1 MYEKCTLG
9 YLTKR
14 KKAEILW
21 IVFFVVLGVAIFL
34 TGYLWSGVRANIFTV
49 RAVLLVLPAA
59 KHLVALIAMFRK
71 KGVTKERYDK
81 VKTAAGQ
88 AVLYTDYVFT
98 STEKIMHLDFLLVKN
113 GNVLGMKNKEQ
124 NVFGT
129 YIHGIFDEGDFGE
142 KLINKLK
149 KELNI
154 EESNEVNYKDYKI
167 SQYDKL
173 CELLEENIDMPYV
186 ENLIRS

>member
-1 MYEKCTLG
+1 
-9 YLTKR
+9 
-14 KKAEILW
+14 
-21 IVFFVVLGVAIFL
+21 
-34 TGYLWSGVRANIFTV
+34 
-49 RAVLLVLPAA
+49 
-59 KHLVALIAMFRK
+59 
-71 KGVTKERYDK
+71 
-81 VKTAAGQ
+81 
-88 AVLYTDYVFT
+88 
-98 STEKIMHLDFLLVKN
+98 
-113 GNVLGMKNKEQ
+113 MKNKEQ

-154 EESNEVNYKDYKI
+154 EESNEVNYKDYKM

-173 CELLEENIDMPYV
+173 CELLEENIDMAYV

>member
-1 MYEKCTLG
+1 MAFDLEGNEVSGYEIHNGESVPTAK
-9 YLTKR
+9 
-14 KKAEILW
+14 ENIW
-21 IVFFVVLGVAIFL
+21 I
-34 TGYLWSGVRANIFTV
+34 
-49 RAVLLVLPAA
+49 
-59 KHLVALIAMFRK
+59 
-71 KGVTKERYDK
+71 KE
-81 VKTAAGQ
+81 
-88 AVLYTDYVFT
+88 
-98 STEKIMHLDFLLVKN
+98 KN
-113 GNVLGMKNKEQ
+113 GNVLGMNNKEQ

-154 EESNEVNYKDYKI
+154 EESNEVNYKDYKM

-173 CELLEENIDMPYV
+173 CELLEENIDMAYV